1 MGLLLDSSV
10 LVAAERQAVAVS
22 TLLGRL
28 QQQHDMAEIVLSAVS
43 VVELEHGVYRAQSV
57 HQATKRRNYL
67 DTVFAAIPVEPFTG
81 EIGKLVAKIDAES
94 RSNGIVIPFADLLIG
109 GTALHFGYA
118 LLTLNLRH
126 FRKIQ
131 GLSVVPF

>member
-43 VVELEHGVYRAQSV
+43 VVELEHGVYRAHSV
-57 HQATKRRNYL
+57 HQ
-67 DTVFAAIPVEPFTG
+67 
-81 EIGKLVAKIDAES
+81 
-94 RSNGIVIPFADLLIG
+94 
-109 GTALHFGYA
+109 
-118 LLTLNLRH
+118 
-126 FRKIQ
+126 
-131 GLSVVPF
+131 SVVPF